1 MDMMGYAYDAQRA
14 LARIAR
20 IQGNAAGEGEWQA
33 RMAST
38 AAALKTRLW
47 REDLGVSHVHVL
59 ARNLG

>member
-1 MDMMGYAYDAQRA
+1 MMGYAYDAQRA

-20 IQGNAAGEGEWQA
+20 IQGNAAGEGEWQV

-47 REDLGVSHVHVL
+47 REDLGVSHVHV
-59 ARNLG
+59 